1 MRAWLRI
8 LRVPFAL
15 TAVFDAWACG
25 LLAFTAAGRGLPDAW
40 WSDALLLGLTSFCLY
55 GAGMAANDLSDR
67 KRDAI
72 LAPGR
77 PLPSGA
83 LQPLAV
89 GVVVLLLIAA
99 ALVLGGGP
107 SGSRIAVGVAA
118 LLALTYDFGAKRAF
132 LPGVL
137 SMGAVRVANASIAVL
152 PLVESGAAPVWTL
165 GAPLLIGLYSAGITV
180 LSTMEED
187 PHRQGRLY
195 IARAMAG
202 LAFGGAALLGWLVVG
217 RPTLG
222 ILMGIGGVTST
233 VFGRTPRPGSPK
245 RQVLEML
252 LGLYFLEHVIASAG
266 LDGHW
271 AIGLG
276 SLAAAFFAIQISMWM
291 LRSLAVPAAPAA
303 TPAAGPGRGAPGGS
317 GSDGTE
323 PSA

>member
-25 LLAFTAAGRGLPDAW
+25 LLAFTAAGRSLPNGW
-40 WSDALLLGLTSFCLY
+40 WSDALLLGVTSFCLY
-55 GAGMAANDLSDR
+55 GAGMAANDLADR
-67 KRDAI
+67 KRDAV
-72 LAPGR
+72 LAPNR

-89 GVVVLLLIAA
+89 GIVVLLLLVV
-99 ALVLGGGP
+99 ALIVGGGP

-152 PLVESGAAPVWTL
+152 PLVESGAAPAWTL
-165 GAPLLIGLYSAGITV
+165 LAPLLIGLYSAGITV
-180 LSTMEED
+180 LSTTED
-187 PHRQGRLY
+187 APNPTRLY
-195 IARAMAG
+195 AARGMAG
-202 LAFGGAALLGWLVVG
+202 LAFGGGALLGWLVVG
-217 RPTLG
+217 RPTIG

-233 VFGRTPRPGSPK
+233 AFGRTPRPGSPK

-266 LDGHW
+266 LGGHW
-271 AIGLG
+271 SIGFG
-276 SLAAAFFAIQISMWM
+276 SLALAFGAIHVSMWM
-291 LRSLAVPAAPAA
+291 LKRLVVPAAPRPPTEAQTA
-303 TPAAGPGRGAPGGS
+303 SAPP
-317 GSDGTE
+317 T
-323 PSA
+323 

>member
-25 LLAFTAAGRGLPDAW
+25 LLAYTATGRSLPEAW
-40 WSDALLLGLTSFCLY
+40 ATDALLLGLTSFCLY
-55 GAGMAANDLSDR
+55 GAGMAANDLADR
-67 KRDAI
+67 RRDADI
-72 LAPGR
+72 APGR

-83 LQPLAV
+83 LRPPHVA
-89 GVVVLLLIAA
+89 VVVFLLLAA
-99 ALVLGGGP
+99 AVVLGGGP

-118 LLALTYDFGAKRAF
+118 LLAMTYDFGAKRVF

-137 SMGAVRVANASIAVL
+137 SMGGVRIANASIAVL
-152 PLVESGAAPVWTL
+152 PLVETGAAPAWTL
-165 GAPLLIGLYSAGITV
+165 LAPVLIGLYSAGITV
-180 LSTMEED
+180 LSTTED
-187 PHRQGRLY
+187 APSSGRLY
-195 IARAMAG
+195 AARAMAG
-202 LAFGGAALLGWLVVG
+202 LAFGGGAVMGWLVVG

-233 VFGRTPRPGSPK
+233 AFGRTPRPGSPK

-271 AIGLG
+271 TIGLG
-276 SLAAAFFAIQISMWM
+276 SLALAFGAIHVSMWM
-291 LRSLAVPAAPAA
+291 LRRLAVPPPALA
-303 TPAAGPGRGAPGGS
+303 EPTTNTGVSSP
-317 GSDGTE
+317 TE
-323 PSA
+323 H